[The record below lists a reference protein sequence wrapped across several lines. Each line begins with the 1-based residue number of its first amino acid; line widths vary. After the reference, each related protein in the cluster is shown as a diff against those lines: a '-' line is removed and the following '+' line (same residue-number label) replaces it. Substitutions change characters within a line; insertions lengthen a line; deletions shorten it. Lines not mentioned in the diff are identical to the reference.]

1 MTDKG
6 VAMKK
11 PTGPRPALVLALALA
26 TAGGVLLAG
35 QTTASAAT
43 IPPSATGDSRTVTE
57 PHVPTT
63 VCQTLTSALTMA
75 NRRSGATQEAV
86 PPDTSRLQSAL
97 TACAQ
102 SGTATVAV
110 KLVASGTHVAFLTAP
125 LTIPK
130 GVVLLVDSGV
140 TLFGSLNGADYQLS
154 GKPTCGTVAT
164 SSGGCKPLITVS
176 GANAGIEAVRAASGT
191 QGRIDGRGDL
201 VLNGGTM
208 SWWQLATLAQ
218 TENEQQNA
226 PRLIQANSSNN
237 FTLYDIDLINSANFH
252 VSYQNGNGF
261 TAWGVRIKSPAIARN
276 TDGIDPSGST
286 NVTIA
291 SSFIEAGD
299 DGVAIKAGSA
309 ASSNITVRDNHFY
322 GTHGISIGSETNSG
336 VTNVL
341 VERNTLTG
349 TDSEGNASV
358 SSIGLRIKSSAASGG
373 TVNTITYL
381 STCIT
386 LVKQPLVFDTHYS
399 NGTGTTIPFF
409 TNILING
416 ARSTSSATS
425 GSNTLQGLD
434 STHPLGLTLENVSLD
449 KTAAASQFANVGLFN
464 SNLTPSGTGV
474 TTGTV
479 AGSGSVPTCTFPA
492 YPAL

>member
-1 MTDKG
+1 
-6 VAMKK
+6 MKK
-11 PTGPRPALVLALALA
+11 SVGPRPVFALAAA
-26 TAGGVLLAG
+26 TAIAAGVLLAG
-35 QTTASAAT
+35 HAAAAT
-43 IPPSATGDSRTVTE
+43 IPPTATGDSRTVNE

-63 VCQTLTSALTMA
+63 VCQTLTSALSMA
-75 NRRSGATQEAV
+75 NRRSGTDQEAV
-86 PPDTSRLQSAL
+86 PPDTARLQSAL
-97 TACAQ
+97 NACTQA
-102 SGTATVAV
+102 GTTPVAV

-125 LTIPK
+125 LTIPQ

-164 SSGGCKPLITVS
+164 SSGGCKPLISVN
-176 GANAGIEAVRAASGT
+176 GANSGIEGVRAASGA

-237 FTLYDIDLINSANFH
+237 FTLYDIDLINSPNFH

-261 TAWGVRIKSPAIARN
+261 TAWGVRIKSPATARN
-276 TDGIDPSGST
+276 TDGIDPSGAT

-291 SSFIEAGD
+291 NSFVEAGD
-299 DGVAIKAGSA
+299 DGVAIKGGSA
-309 ASSNITVRDNHFY
+309 ASTNITVRDSHFY

-336 VTNVL
+336 VSNVL

-358 SSIGLRIKSSAASGG
+358 SSIGLRIKSSAAAGG
-373 TVNTITYL
+373 TVSTISYL
-381 STCIT
+381 TTCVT
-386 LVKQPLVFDTHYS
+386 LVKQPLVFDTHYQ
-399 NGTGTTIPFF
+399 NGTGSTTPFF

-416 ARSTSSATS
+416 VRSTSSVGTS
-425 GSNTLQGLD
+425 TNTLQGLD
-434 STHPLGLTLENVSLD
+434 SGHPLGLTLENVSLD
-449 KTAAASQFANVGLFN
+449 KTTATAQFANVGLFN
-464 SNLTPSGTGV
+464 SNLTPTGSGV